1 MASQNCDIELIKTL
15 SQIIFICL
23 GWFVVHYF
31 SSKRDLDKTKRDLF
45 IKEADSLN
53 ESVDKIFSLA
63 REYMSNAHRDSA
75 KEADI
80 KMKLQDLSHR
90 ISLLNKT
97 SMQSQLLNCAS
108 KSFIL
113 FKKSIT
119 EKNFED
125 EHYGVLQE
133 DSEQLQNIAGCAVD
147 LKQMILNFKH
157 NQLSTI
163 S

>member
-1 MASQNCDIELIKTL
+1 MASESCDIELLKTF
-15 SQIIFICL
+15 SQITFICL

-53 ESVDKIFSLA
+53 ESVDKIYSLA
-63 REYMSNAHRDSA
+63 REYMGNAHRDFA

-97 SMQSQLLNCAS
+97 SMQSQLLNCTS
-108 KSFIL
+108 KSFIQ

-125 EHYGVLQE
+125 EHYGVLE
-133 DSEQLQNIAGCAVD
+133 EGSEQHQNIAGCALD
-147 LKQMILNFKH
+147 LKQMILSFKH
-157 NQLSTI
+157 NQLS
-163 S
+163 